1 MAWHDGR
8 TFYACPCGWRDER
21 TGDDAPASLPCGC
34 DGSMAQWVPP
44 AVARDRASPSTG
56 IPVDP
61 GAAGDRARAEGQL
74 GVAEPIGTLI

>member
-34 DGSMAQWVPP
+34 GGSMAQWVPP
-44 AVARDRASPSTG
+44 AVARERAATMSQMET
-56 IPVDP
+56 
-61 GAAGDRARAEGQL
+61 
-74 GVAEPIGTLI
+74 VAEPIGTLI